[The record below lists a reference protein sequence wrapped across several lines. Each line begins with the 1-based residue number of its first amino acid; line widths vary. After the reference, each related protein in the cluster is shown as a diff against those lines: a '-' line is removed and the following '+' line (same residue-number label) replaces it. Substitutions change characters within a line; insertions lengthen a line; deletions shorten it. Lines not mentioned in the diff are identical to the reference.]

1 MKNYFN
7 AEIMPHIKGIQTFET
22 EKEGKWAQ
30 YDLKEVDGK
39 SLTFIYDYFR
49 AHYREVWPGIQRK
62 SNVFVGHIQVKIS

>member
-1 MKNYFN
+1 MTNYFN
-7 AEIMPHIKGIQTFET
+7 KKIMPHIKGIQTFET

-49 AHYREVWPGIQRK
+49 AHYREVYPCIQK
-62 SNVFVGHIQVKIS
+62 IFNGYIGNIQVKIL